1 MSSSQLTFIFFRR
14 VETTSQVCFPCH
26 IHRLS
31 TVFWT
36 PKRKRGLR
44 DVYSY
49 LHSFTIIYHYVWSYW
64 IYDNGDS
71 AVPEPDDPRW
81 SLRTR
86 ITTDDIGDHFFVHVP
101 NLGGKN
107 IPLIFTIMNICIYI
121 CSSKH
126 LNAINY
132 TSNNIPWWWFELFVF
147 FQCWLDDDDPNP
159 NWLSIFVQGVAKKQQ
174 Q

>member
-1 MSSSQLTFIFFRR
+1 LKPPARFVFPAISIGCPPFFGHPKGREAC
-14 VETTSQVCFPCH
+14 VMFTPIY
-26 IHRLS
+26 IHL
-31 TVFWT
+31 
-36 PKRKRGLR
+36 P
-44 DVYSY
+44 
-49 LHSFTIIYHYVWSYW
+49 SFTTMSGAIESMIMVIQQSQNPM
-64 IYDNGDS
+64 I
-71 AVPEPDDPRW
+71 PDDPRW

-121 CSSKH
+121 WSSKH